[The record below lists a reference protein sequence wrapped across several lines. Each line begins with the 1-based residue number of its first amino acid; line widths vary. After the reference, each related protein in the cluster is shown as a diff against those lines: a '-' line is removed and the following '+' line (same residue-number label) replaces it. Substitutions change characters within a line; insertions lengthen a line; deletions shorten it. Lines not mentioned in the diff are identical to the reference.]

1 MGGLRILIT
10 NNTLSDRAGSELY
23 VRDLALELLRRGHTP
38 IAYSPRPGQIGEEM
52 RRATIPVVDRLD
64 ALGAPPDVIHGQ
76 HHLPTMEAL
85 LTFVDTPAVYFC
97 HGWLPWEEAPPR
109 FPRIYRYVAVDDTCG
124 DRVLLESGVP
134 ESQLRVILNFVDLD
148 RFSPRPP
155 LPPKPQRALVFSNYA
170 SDETHLG
177 VIRATCARLKLPVD
191 VIGAASG
198 TAVAA
203 PERVIGGYDVVFAKG
218 RAALEA
224 LAVGAAVILC
234 DAVGA
239 GPMVTTRDLAQLR
252 RANFGIRALRHP
264 LTPEILLEELQRYD
278 AADAMSVSRT
288 IRQSASLQ
296 DATDEILDVYG
307 EVLDEHR
314 RRPPTVP
321 DSEARATAA
330 YVRWLGLRLTMRN
343 EPRRELRGSRVGT
356 YRGGV
361 RRVLRRLR
369 RELHRLWRRR
379 DER

>member
-1 MGGLRILIT
+1 
-10 NNTLSDRAGSELY
+10 
-23 VRDLALELLRRGHTP
+23 
-38 IAYSPRPGQIGEEM
+38 
-52 RRATIPVVDRLD
+52 
-64 ALGAPPDVIHGQ
+64 
-76 HHLPTMEAL
+76 
-85 LTFVDTPAVYFC
+85 
-97 HGWLPWEEAPPR
+97 
-109 FPRIYRYVAVDDTCG
+109 
-124 DRVLLESGVP
+124 
-134 ESQLRVILNFVDLD
+134 
-148 RFSPRPP
+148 
-155 LPPKPQRALVFSNYA
+155 
-170 SDETHLG
+170 
-177 VIRATCARLKLPVD
+177 

-264 LTPEILLEELQRYD
+264 LTPDVLLGELQRYD

-288 IRQSASLQ
+288 IRQSVSLQ

-330 YVRWLGLRLTMRN
+330 YVRWLGLRLTTRN
-343 EPRRELRGSRVGT
+343 EPPRDLHGSRAGT
-356 YRGGV
+356 YRGGA